1 MLPFYENWNADF
13 YAFRWDTPHSIL
25 PHIHH
30 QVELMYV
37 KDGAMD
43 AEVDF
48 RPYSLRSGDLV
59 VALPHTIHSYAIP
72 TAPCPDNRIWGMI
85 VDTAVSPDLAASM
98 AQSVARTP
106 YISADRLPAE
116 AHKALEQIFSRRY
129 RESPLLCKAYY
140 QVLMAYVWP
149 MLTTEPAKT
158 DNTLY
163 RIIEYV
169 LNHYREPLRAAEVAA
184 ELGISTSYLARI
196 FSRQIHMNF
205 NEYVN
210 RLRIQEAESLLSTT
224 DRPITDVMLEV
235 GFESQTTFNRVFRQ
249 EHGISPRQY
258 RNQTKSA
265 K

>member
-1 MLPFYENWNADF
+1 
-13 YAFRWDTPHSIL
+13 
-25 PHIHH
+25 
-30 QVELMYV
+30 
-37 KDGAMD
+37 
-43 AEVDF
+43 
-48 RPYSLRSGDLV
+48 
-59 VALPHTIHSYAIP
+59 
-72 TAPCPDNRIWGMI
+72 
-85 VDTAVSPDLAASM
+85 M
-98 AQSVARTP
+98 AQSHARTP

-116 AHKALEQIFSRRY
+116 AHKALEQIFSLRY

-149 MLTTEPAKT
+149 LLITEPSKT

-169 LNHYREPLRAAEVAA
+169 LAHHREPLRAGEVAA

-196 FSRQIHMNF
+196 FSRHIHMNF

-210 RLRIQEAESLLSTT
+210 RLRMQEAETLLITT
-224 DRPITDVMLEV
+224 DHPITEVMLEV

-258 RNQTKSA
+258 RNQIKSA